1 MAQFS
6 VAPPCGFV
14 PPSRARLR
22 AVVPLLRLRAAFGSL
37 AMELGFYVVSLSY
50 DSTEE
55 LDNGYLTVQ
64 AGDIVHVLAQDIDV
78 GDPDGTYPEWR
89 YCYAMLPPAHP
100 PLAFLHGWVPVHV
113 LGTRVTPVNNGL
125 VPTYTGVVPDVHLW
139 DTPFQDTENG
149 LVPIAEE
156 EPDGLDEWYA
166 AAD

>member
-1 MAQFS
+1 
-6 VAPPCGFV
+6 
-14 PPSRARLR
+14 
-22 AVVPLLRLRAAFGSL
+22 
-37 AMELGFYVVSLSY
+37 MELGFYVVTLSY

-55 LDNGYLTVQ
+55 LNQGYLTVQ
-64 AGDIVHVLAQDIDV
+64 AGDIVHVLAEEIDV
-78 GDPDGTYPEWR
+78 GDWGPEWL
-89 YCYAMLPPAHP
+89 YCYVMLPPAHP
-100 PLAFLHGWVPVHV
+100 PLKFQSGWVPVHV
-113 LGTRVTPVNNGL
+113 LGARVTPVNGL